1 VSAGELQ
8 RRGCFNDDVSRSIDR
23 SERCRV
29 DFGCRTGAAAH
40 PPAFAHRQK
49 IIGKDRAMRTISYVN
64 LLDKLDSALV
74 VVALVAIV
82 VLIGSL
88 LSLILM

>member
-1 VSAGELQ
+1 MSAGELQ

-40 PPAFAHRQK
+40 APTFVHCQK
-49 IIGKDRAMRTISYVN
+49 IIVEDRAMRTASYVN
-64 LLDKLDSALV
+64 VLDKLDSALV
-74 VVALVAIV
+74 VVGFVGIV